1 MAYGTLKCDNITFT
15 NGGIDQ
21 TVTVS
26 GIVQSISGNITA
38 TGTIQGQTIIGT
50 STVSGATVT
59 GNVGVFTTVTG
70 GSAGFTTVTGT
81 TVIGTTANFV
91 NGTFSTQVSGTTVR
105 GTTVSGA
112 TVTGAIGQ
120 FTTLTGGTAGFTTV
134 TGATVTGTTANF
146 QSGVFTTQIS
156 GATVTGDVG
165 SFSTITGGTVTLT
178 SGVFG
183 TGTAAAPSIAFT
195 GDSNTGIYSPGADQV
210 AVATNGTGRLFVD
223 ASGNVGI
230 GATPNSYAG
239 YSTLTINNTTGSELD
254 FEVNGTLTSDIYT
267 DSAGTYWTTRTAV
280 PIVLRTNSTER
291 LRITSA
297 GLVGIGT
304 SSPASTLHVAGTF
317 RNTGQ
322 TYLGI
327 GEATTLAY
335 IGDPFT
341 TNTRSILFN
350 RASGVTDIV
359 NIQGINVGVALTDI
373 ALQAG
378 GGRVGIGTTSPGS
391 ALEVKAAAPVL
402 TVNSAVANASSIVLQ
417 ENGTTY
423 ARFRFDGNNVD
434 IGNLYVNGATIFNA
448 GNAERARID
457 SSGRLLVGTSTAR
470 GNFYGAYTSRAQIE
484 GVDFE
489 TAALN
494 ITCNN
499 ATDINSG
506 VISLNKS
513 GGATVGSNTIVSS
526 GERLGSIRFQGNDG
540 TNFIEAAYVLAEVDG
555 TPGPNDMP
563 GRLVFST
570 TADGASSPTERF
582 RVTADG
588 SIYFHSTSLPGAGTA
603 TTGVGISAGD
613 ALSVQ
618 RAAATACFFGRSDD
632 GEVVALYSG
641 TTQRGTISIAGAT
654 TTYGSISDHRLKE
667 NVAPIG
673 NATSRLAQLKPS
685 RFNFVEFPEQEVD
698 GFIAHEVQA
707 IVPEAVIGTKDATD
721 KNGKPLIKKRV
732 VPFSSMPDF
741 RALCVELLESL
752 ESEGYAHWTYP
763 PSEDELIQRVR
774 AALAETGA
782 IAALDDL
789 YANNNEGMKRLA
801 DS

>member
-223 ASGNVGI
+223 ASGNVKITSSQYQAIAHKNISADAIYGAVVI
-230 GATPNSYAG
+230 GSGSGSQGNISLG
-239 YSTLTINNTTGSELD
+239 FDVSTTTGLNFSGTAQTY
-254 FEVNGTLTSDIYT
+254 FHPNGALIPNNAGTNYIGLFSRDSSDSILLGPATSSGKANGPLTLTS
-267 DSAGTYWTTRTAV
+267 
-280 PIVLRTNSTER
+280 
-291 LRITSA
+291 TS
-297 GLVGIGT
+297 VGIGT
-304 SSPASTLHVAGTF
+304 SAPGSNLDLAGTTS
-317 RNTGQ
+317 RIRWDLNNA
-322 TYLGI
+322 Y
-327 GEATTLAY
+327 TLATH
-335 IGDPFT
+335 GNAAF
-341 TNTRSILFN
+341 SAF
-350 RASGVTDIV
+350 ASSVQSAADYQFQIA
-359 NIQGINVGVALTDI
+359 GITKMSLDAS
-373 ALQAG
+373 
-378 GGRVGIGTTSPGS
+378 GRVGIGTTSPGS

-457 SSGRLLVGTSTAR
+457 SSGRLLVGTSSSASAGDSQYSRLQIR
-470 GNFYGAYTSRAQIE
+470 GNTSGSPQLGIISIQRE
-484 GVDFE
+484 E
-489 TAALN
+489 AASN
-494 ITCNN
+494 ITTNEGIGEIVFTDN
-499 ATDINSG
+499 AGNTFAAVVCEADANAGSG
-506 VISLNKS
+506 
-513 GGATVGSNTIVSS
+513 
-526 GERLGSIRFQGNDG
+526 D
-540 TNFIEAAYVLAEVDG
+540 Y
-555 TPGPNDMP
+555 P

-570 TADGASSPTERF
+570 TADGASSPTERT
-582 RVTADG
+582 RIDSNGTHQLYGLND
-588 SIYFHSTSLPGAGTA
+588 TLLSLTNRGAGTSYITFAGLHSA
-603 TTGVGISAGD
+603 TGPSTGTPSCYIYSNGNVVNTNNSYG
-613 ALSVQ
+613 ALS
-618 RAAATACFFGRSDD
+618 D
-632 GEVVALYSG
+632 LK
-641 TTQRGTISIAGAT
+641 
-654 TTYGSISDHRLKE
+654 LKE
-667 NVAPIG
+667 NIVDASSQWRDIKALQVRNYNFKKETNQPTHTQIGLVAQEAEVVSPGLVYESPDRDAEG
-673 NATSRLAQLKPS
+673 NDLGTVTKNVNYSVLYMKAVKALQEAMERIETLEGMVAVNNITIDEQQHQLSTLAARLTA
-685 RFNFVEFPEQEVD
+685 
-698 GFIAHEVQA
+698 
-707 IVPEAVIGTKDATD
+707 
-721 KNGKPLIKKRV
+721 
-732 VPFSSMPDF
+732 
-741 RALCVELLESL
+741 LES
-752 ESEGYAHWTYP
+752 A
-763 PSEDELIQRVR
+763 
-774 AALAETGA
+774 
-782 IAALDDL
+782 
-789 YANNNEGMKRLA
+789 
-801 DS
+801 